1 MPTCQ
6 ATLTSDTNLI
16 SHDHQYPPRDLHYYT
31 LLHKELVALENLFI
45 ESPSTD
51 LHNDQGTASAT
62 VSLNAATKER
72 PADSS
77 NTEETPNFSS
87 SKILNMDVSET
98 PSARIANMEE
108 TSSSSSTI
116 VKEESSSGAN
126 ALLLQGAIQ
135 SKNESSSGAPGTM
148 ASRLNSKKA
157 SNKKKAPMLESVQR
171 GPKDLKRSKR
181 SSSKRSL
188 RLQLRKDEQKN
199 TIRTLRYSDPVVNV
213 RDLLLK
219 YGGSFNLMAQD
230 WSKLDR
236 ELLSLKEERY
246 LASLMKPFKVL
257 SSLLLLLLLSSS
269 FKLNQ
274 TLI

>member
-1 MPTCQ
+1 
-6 ATLTSDTNLI
+6 
-16 SHDHQYPPRDLHYYT
+16 
-31 LLHKELVALENLFI
+31 
-45 ESPSTD
+45 
-51 LHNDQGTASAT
+51 
-62 VSLNAATKER
+62 
-72 PADSS
+72 
-77 NTEETPNFSS
+77 
-87 SKILNMDVSET
+87 
-98 PSARIANMEE
+98 
-108 TSSSSSTI
+108 
-116 VKEESSSGAN
+116 
-126 ALLLQGAIQ
+126 
-135 SKNESSSGAPGTM
+135 
-148 ASRLNSKKA
+148 
-157 SNKKKAPMLESVQR
+157 MLESVQR

-274 TLI
+274 TLIWALRESVYSTWIVYWKIESNIWSWNAFTAVMHHEYPCSHRSGRLG